1 MRLSVGAAGCVK
13 LHQSPPSGACKKNYQ
28 VDFDIR
34 STFLCAEAFLRVRP
48 QQKKTAILSFLKDGL
63 QSFALYLRH
72 VFGADL
78 CAPKNSK
85 EAGG

>member
-1 MRLSVGAAGCVK
+1 MP
-13 LHQSPPSGACKKNYQ
+13 QSGVIIFE

-34 STFLCAEAFLRVRP
+34 SAFFTRRGFFYASDHNK
-48 QQKKTAILSFLKDGL
+48 KKTAILSFLKDGL

-72 VFGADL
+72 VFGAGL
-78 CAPKNSK
+78 SAPKNSK